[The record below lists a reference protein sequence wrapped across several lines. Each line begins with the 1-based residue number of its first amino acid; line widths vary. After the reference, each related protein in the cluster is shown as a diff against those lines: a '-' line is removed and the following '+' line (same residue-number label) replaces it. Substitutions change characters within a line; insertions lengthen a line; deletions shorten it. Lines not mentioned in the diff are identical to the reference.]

1 MPKYRPPADLDKLLF
16 RERLSPHAGS
26 LSTTKNYY
34 WNLSH
39 IDLGVV
45 EGAGSRGEDRIIRVL
60 AGFDFRLI
68 ILSLASGKLLL
79 GDVSNMED
87 R

>member
-39 IDLGVV
+39 IDLAII
-45 EGAGSRGEDRIIRVL
+45 EGSGSRGEDRIIR
-60 AGFDFRLI
+60 G
-68 ILSLASGKLLL
+68 LASFDYRLFIHFLGRGKLLL
-79 GDVSNMED
+79 GDVSNTED